1 MNRVPK
7 ILALLSIAAA
17 VASDAYSQPVQLPAD
32 WPDWAYGVLS
42 PLEEGDRIAPACPS
56 TARPIDCAYPGRPVP
71 DDGIQRSLP
80 GAAETH
86 TRNQAYAN
94 YGPADWYPG
103 DHPPMPAIVA
113 NGNEPRGI
121 RACALCHYPNGQ
133 GKMENGHVAGL
144 PAEYILQQLAAFAAG
159 TRRSA
164 DPRKANTNE
173 MAMIAATM
181 TDAEKQ
187 QVAEYYSSTPYRPMV
202 RVIETDEAP
211 AVRATGNGL
220 MLPLEGEPPIP
231 LGNRIIEVPE
241 FPERTEMM
249 RDPRGG
255 FVAYAP
261 VGSLARGEALVTTGA
276 SKTVQCSVCH
286 GQDNMGL
293 GPIPGIAG
301 RTASYIM
308 RQLWDMKQG
317 TRASP
322 LMAPVIANLT
332 QDEMLAISAYIASL
346 SP

>member
-1 MNRVPK
+1 
-7 ILALLSIAAA
+7 
-17 VASDAYSQPVQLPAD
+17 
-32 WPDWAYGVLS
+32 
-42 PLEEGDRIAPACPS
+42 
-56 TARPIDCAYPGRPVP
+56 VP

-80 GAAETH
+80 GAAATF
-86 TRNQAYAN
+86 TRNEAYAN

-103 DHPPMPAIVA
+103 DHPPMPDVVA
-113 NGNEPRGI
+113 RGNESEGI

-144 PAEYILQQLAAFAAG
+144 PAEYILQQLAAFADG

-173 MAMIAATM
+173 MTRIAARLTE
-181 TDAEKQ
+181 TERQ
-187 QVAEYYSSTPYRPMV
+187 QVAQYYSAIPYRPMV
-202 RVIETDEAP
+202 RVIESDTAP

-220 MLPLEGEPPIP
+220 MLPVADAPSIP
-231 LGNRIIEVPE
+231 LGNRIIEVPDS
-241 FPERTEMM
+241 PERTEMM

-255 FVAYAP
+255 FVAYVP
-261 VGSLARGEALVTTGA
+261 IGSLERGEALVTTGA
-276 SKTVQCSVCH
+276 GKTLPCSVCH
-286 GQDNMGL
+286 GPDHMGL
-293 GPIPGIAG
+293 GAMPGIAG

-317 TRASP
+317 TRVSP

-332 QDEMLAISAYIASL
+332 QDDMLAISAYIASL

>member
-1 MNRVPK
+1 MTAPER
-7 ILALLSIAAA
+7 L
-17 VASDAYSQPVQLPAD
+17 VAMLVDWLPAQRWFAGKE
-32 WPDWAYGVLS
+32 WP
-42 PLEEGDRIAPACPS
+42 IA
-56 TARPIDCAYPGRPVP
+56 
-71 DDGIQRSLP
+71 
-80 GAAETH
+80 
-86 TRNQAYAN
+86 
-94 YGPADWYPG
+94 
-103 DHPPMPAIVA
+103 
-113 NGNEPRGI
+113 GI
-121 RACALCHYPNGQ
+121 R
-133 GKMENGHVAGL
+133 V
-144 PAEYILQQLAAFAAG
+144 LAH
-159 TRRSA
+159 
-164 DPRKANTNE
+164 N
-173 MAMIAATM
+173 
-181 TDAEKQ
+181 
-187 QVAEYYSSTPYRPMV
+187 
-202 RVIETDEAP
+202 
-211 AVRATGNGL
+211 
-220 MLPLEGEPPIP
+220 PLEGEPPIP